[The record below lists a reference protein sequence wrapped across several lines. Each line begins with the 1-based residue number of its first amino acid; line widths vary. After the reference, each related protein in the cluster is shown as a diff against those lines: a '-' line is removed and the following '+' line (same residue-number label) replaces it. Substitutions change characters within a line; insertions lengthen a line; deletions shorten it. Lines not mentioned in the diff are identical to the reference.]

1 MPIRIHCVGDSAKSR
16 LVDIFLDC
24 WFLNLSYDEL
34 IASFDLVILGNLI
47 SVPIMFST
55 KLLNYQTGRTKDR
68 VRQ

>member
-1 MPIRIHCVGDSAKSR
+1 MPIRIHFVGYSAKSH

-24 WFLNLSYDEL
+24 WFLNLSHDEL

-55 KLLNYQTGRTKDR
+55 KLLNYQTGRTKDT